1 MGGPDNILPLEG
13 AARALARPH
22 AAAPPLSAAEGSE
35 LVVACDPFHACAEE
49 LRALRTQLVIRWD
62 NAGVKARRL
71 AIVSPGAQEGRSYLA
86 ANLAVAFAQLGQR
99 TLLVD
104 ADLRAPRQHALFGL
118 DAASGLAALLAG
130 RAGREVLRALPDF
143 GPLSVLP
150 AGAPPPNPQELLSRP
165 ALGALLGE
173 LQAQLAARPVRL
185 HHAEDDLS
193 AGHGG
198 VAPIEHERAQRAR
211 GEHRVLAAGRHRL
224 ALGLA
229 TESRVGV
236 CRPGVGGGA
245 RRLGRRGLGRG
256 RGSRSG
262 SLVGA
267 RGLRLVDRLAQLAL
281 AAGLHRT
288 ADDVGRPARAAR
300 HGLRQHHAGRRED
313 GDHRERAS
321 HGSASAR
328 RRASSPSSS
337 ALGLSPASGSAG
349 ASAPARRCAHFLQNT
364 ASGSFC

>member
-173 LQAQLAARPVRL
+173 LQAQFDV
-185 HHAEDDLS
+185 
-193 AGHGG
+193 
-198 VAPIEHERAQRAR
+198 
-211 GEHRVLAAGRHRL
+211 VLL
-224 ALGLA
+224 D
-229 TESRVGV
+229 T
-236 CRPGVGGGA
+236 P
-245 RRLGRRGLGRG
+245 
-256 RGSRSG
+256 
-262 SLVGA
+262 
-267 RGLRLVDRLAQLAL
+267 
-281 AAGLHRT
+281 
-288 ADDVGRPARAAR
+288 PARACADAHSVAFRAGHALVLAR
-300 HGLRQHHAGRRED
+300 KHRTRLADAAATIRELADTGAAAPRVAHAVR
-313 GDHRERAS
+313 
-321 HGSASAR
+321 
-328 RRASSPSSS
+328 
-337 ALGLSPASGSAG
+337 
-349 ASAPARRCAHFLQNT
+349 
-364 ASGSFC
+364 